1 MVIKIMSIDH
11 LRGNTLVMNDGT
23 IYEATLPE
31 MLQIATEGTQ
41 VIHGMDIVIEKLG
54 GLYKKKAERAE
65 ELHRKIALSDYMSAI
80 ITHDYVS
87 QYESIVC
94 VLDGVG
100 QSIDEISKERNRL
113 IELTTRAKRW
123 LNAKGVII

>member
-1 MVIKIMSIDH
+1 MVNLMSIDH
-11 LRGNTLVMNDGT
+11 LRGNTLVMSDGT
-23 IYEATLPE
+23 SYEATFPE
-31 MLQIATEGTQ
+31 MVQIATEGTQ

-54 GLYKKKAERAE
+54 RLYKNKTERAD
-65 ELHRKIALSDYMSAI
+65 ELHRKIALADMPEI
-80 ITHDYVS
+80 ITHGYVC
-87 QYESIVC
+87 QYETIVC

-123 LNAKGVII
+123 LNVKGVII